1 MASKSSKKQSQPV
14 KVNTLGESYVE
25 SKEFRMYCFAGFGQG
40 MVYAVMSSYVSDYY
54 TNVMKLPLIFVMLLM
69 LLARVWDAINDP
81 MMGMIADRVTTPWG
95 KMRPYLLFT
104 AAPILILTCLMFFTP
119 NLGGSKLMIY
129 AAVVYI
135 LWGMIYTMSDV
146 PFASI
151 PNVMTPNPKE
161 RNRLISIG
169 RTYNGVGSAIPVV
182 IFMVLGMV
190 LPSIATKMS
199 TSSNA
204 FTIKIFNTF
213 TEIAPDGT
221 INSEKLKYFMIAF
234 ICSVLGMTLFALGYP
249 FIKERVVIPYKKAE
263 KAKGEKSQLG
273 RLFGCKPLM
282 CVVVMGILS
291 SGRYMLSAA
300 SVHVARYAIYMG
312 PELRTLDAAA
322 RTEAVQKSISTVSTV
337 FQACAAI
344 GMFGAMLFMP
354 TLMKKFESKD
364 IVVKTSLFGFLASV
378 VTSVVG
384 YFVVAGKASFFICI
398 PFMIISSIPIGV
410 LNIASYAMI
419 ADSLDYME
427 WQTGFRDTGLAS
439 ACQGFINKL
448 GNALATTGVIVMYLA
463 INLDPAAMLEKT
475 AAIDISTLSFGTRY
489 AMYALVSIIPGLSLI
504 LSIIPLK
511 FYDLVG
517 ERKQQ
522 ITDELVEQRKAKGIS
537 FE

>member
-1 MASKSSKKQSQPV
+1 MATKSLKKP
-14 KVNTLGESYVE
+14 KVNTLGETYVG

-40 MVYAVMSSYVSDYY
+40 MVYAVMSSYVSDYF
-54 TNVMKLPLIFVMLLM
+54 TNVMKLPLVFVLLLM

-81 MMGMIADRVTTPWG
+81 MMGMIVDRVTTPWG

-104 AAPILILTCLMFFTP
+104 APPILVLTCLMFFTP
-119 NLGGSKLMIY
+119 NLSGGKLMVY
-129 AAVVYI
+129 AAVVYV

-182 IFMVLGMV
+182 IFMILGMV
-190 LPSIATKMS
+190 IPGIATKMS
-199 TSSNA
+199 ASTNGL
-204 FTIKIFNTF
+204 TMKIFNKF
-213 TEIAPDGT
+213 TEIAADGT
-221 INSEKLKYFMIAF
+221 INADKLKYFMIAL
-234 ICSVLGMTLFALGYP
+234 ICSVLGMGLFALGYP
-249 FIKERVVIPYKKAE
+249 YIKERVVIPYKKAE
-263 KAKGEKSQLG
+263 KSKGEKSQLG

-282 CVVVMGILS
+282 CVVIMGVLS

-312 PELRTLDAAA
+312 PNLNGLSAEERSAA
-322 RTEAVQKSISTVSTV
+322 VSSSISTVSAILS
-337 FQACAAI
+337 ACAAI

-354 TLMKKFESKD
+354 SLMKKYESKN
-364 IVVKTSLFGFLASV
+364 IVVKTSLFGFCAAA
-378 VTSVVG
+378 VTSIVG
-384 YFVVAGKASFFICI
+384 YFVVAGKIPFFVCI
-398 PFMIISSIPIGV
+398 PFMIISSIPVGV

-448 GNALATTGVIVMYLA
+448 GNAVATAGVILMYIA
-463 INLDPAAMLEKT
+463 IKLDPAEMLASS
-475 AAIDISTLSFGTRY
+475 AAIDVNTIAFGTRY
-489 AMYALVSIIPGLSLI
+489 AMFSLVSIVPGLSLI
-504 LSIIPLK
+504 LSVIPLK

-517 ERKQQ
+517 DKKAK
-522 ITDELVEQRKAKGIS
+522 ITAELVEQRKAKGIS
-537 FE
+537 FDQ

>member
-1 MASKSSKKQSQPV
+1 MAKKSTAKAADKGGNLLEQNYIG
-14 KVNTLGESYVE
+14 K
-25 SKEFRMYCFAGFGQG
+25 KEFRMFCWAGFGQG

-54 TNVMKLPLIFVMLLM
+54 TNVMKLPLIFVLLLM

-81 MMGMIADRVTTPWG
+81 LMGIVTDRYTTPWG
-95 KMRPYLLFT
+95 KMKPYMLFT
-104 AAPILILTCLMFFTP
+104 ALPILILTCLMFYTP
-119 NLGGSKLMIY
+119 NLTGGKLMIY
-129 AAVVYI
+129 AAVVYVV
-135 LWGMIYTMSDV
+135 WGMIYTASDV

-161 RNRLISIG
+161 RNRIISIG

-182 IFMVLGMV
+182 IFMVLGMI
-190 LPSIATKMS
+190 LPGIAQKMS
-199 TSSNA
+199 LSTNGA
-204 FTIKIFNTF
+204 VQKIFGKF
-213 TEIAPDGT
+213 TEIAADGS
-221 INSEKLKYFMIAF
+221 INADKLKYFLIAL
-234 ICSVLGMTLFALGYP
+234 ICSLLGMALFALGYP
-249 FIKERVVIPYKKAE
+249 FIKERVVLPYKKAE

-282 CVVVMGILS
+282 CVVLMGVLS

-312 PELRTLDAAA
+312 KDLTGMTADQRAQ
-322 RTEAVQKSISTVSTV
+322 AVSSSISTVSTILS
-337 FQACAAI
+337 ACAAI

-354 TLMKKFESKD
+354 SLMKKYESKD
-364 IVVKTSLFGFLASV
+364 IVVKTSLFGFGASV
-378 VTSVVG
+378 VTSAVG
-384 YFVVAGKASFFICI
+384 YFVVAGKVPFFVCI
-398 PFMIISSIPIGV
+398 PFMIISSVPIGV

-419 ADSLDYME
+419 ADSLDFME

-448 GNALATTGVIVMYLA
+448 GNAIATAGVILMYLA
-463 INLDPAAMLEKT
+463 IHLDPAEMLASS
-475 AAIDISTLSFGTRY
+475 AAIDVSTIPFGTRY
-489 AMYALVSIIPGLSLI
+489 AMFSLVSIIPGLSLI

-517 ERKQQ
+517 KKKEKITVELAQQ
-522 ITDELVEQRKAKGIS
+522 REAKGIS

>member
-1 MASKSSKKQSQPV
+1 MAKKTTKPKSA
-14 KVNTLGESYVE
+14 NGLGETYVG

-54 TNVMKLPLIFVMLLM
+54 TNVMKLPLVFVMLLM

-95 KMRPYLLFT
+95 KMKPYMLFT
-104 AAPILILTCLMFFTP
+104 AAPILIFTCLMFFTP
-119 NLGGSKLMIY
+119 NLSSGGLMVY
-129 AAVVYI
+129 AAVVYV

-182 IFMVLGMV
+182 IFTVLGMV
-190 LPSIATKMS
+190 LPGIAVKMS
-199 TSSNA
+199 NSTNSV
-204 FTIKIFNTF
+204 TMKIFNRF
-213 TEIAPDGT
+213 TEVAADGT
-221 INSEKLKYFMIAF
+221 INPDKLKYFSIAVV
-234 ICSVLGMTLFALGYP
+234 CSIVGMVLFALGYP
-249 FIKERVVIPYKKAE
+249 YIKERIVIPYKKAE
-263 KAKGEKSQLG
+263 KKKGEKSSLG
-273 RLFGCKPLM
+273 RLFSCKPLM

-312 PELRTLDAAA
+312 PNLEGLDA
-322 RTEAVQKSISTVSTV
+322 EAKAKAIQSSISIVSPV
-337 FQACAAI
+337 LSACAAI

-354 TLMKKFESKD
+354 SLMKKYESKD
-364 IVVKTSLFGFLASV
+364 IVVKTSLFGFAASV

-384 YFVVAGKASFFICI
+384 FFVVKGNLPVYVCI
-398 PFMIISSIPIGV
+398 PFMIISSIPVGV

-463 INLDPAAMLEKT
+463 INLNPSEMLSST
-475 AAIDISTLSFGTRY
+475 AAIDVNTLSIGTRY
-489 AMYALVSIIPGLSLI
+489 AMFSLVSIIPGLSLI
-504 LSIIPLK
+504 LSVIPLK

-517 ERKQQ
+517 EKKAK
-522 ITDELVEQRKAKGIS
+522 ITSDLIEQRKAKGIS

>member
-1 MASKSSKKQSQPV
+1 MASKSSKKNDSPV
-14 KVNTLGESYVE
+14 KANSLGETYVG
-25 SKEFRMYCFAGFGQG
+25 SKEFRMFCWAGFGQG

-54 TNVMKLPLIFVMLLM
+54 TNVMKLPLVFVMLLM

-95 KMRPYLLFT
+95 KMKPYMLFT
-104 AAPILILTCLMFFTP
+104 AVPILGLTCLMFFTP
-119 NLGGSKLMIY
+119 NLSGTGLMVY
-129 AAVVYI
+129 AAVVYV

-182 IFMVLGMV
+182 IFTVLGIV
-190 LPSIATKMS
+190 LPGLAGKMS
-199 TSSNA
+199 VSDSGLVK
-204 FTIKIFNTF
+204 KIFNKF
-213 TEIAPDGT
+213 TETAADGT
-221 INSEKLKYFMIAF
+221 INPDKLKYFSIAL
-234 ICSVLGMTLFALGYP
+234 ICSVIGMLLFALGYP
-249 FIKERVVIPYKKAE
+249 FIKERIVLPYKKAE

-273 RLFGCKPLM
+273 RLFSCKPLM
-282 CVVVMGILS
+282 CVVAMGILS

-312 PELRTLDAAA
+312 PDLAGLDADAKA
-322 RTEAVQKSISTVSTV
+322 KAIQSSISIVSPV
-337 FQACAAI
+337 LSACAAI

-354 TLMKKFESKD
+354 SLMKKYESRD
-364 IVVKTSLFGFLASV
+364 IVVKTSLFGFATSV
-378 VTSVVG
+378 VTSVIG
-384 YFVVAGKASFFICI
+384 FFVVKGNLPVYVCI
-398 PFMIISSIPIGV
+398 PFMIISSIPVGV

-427 WQTGFRDTGLAS
+427 WETGFRDTGLAS

-448 GNALATTGVIVMYLA
+448 GNALATTGVIVMYIA
-463 INLDPAAMLEKT
+463 INLNPTEMLAST
-475 AAIDISTLSFGTRY
+475 AAIDVNTLSLGTRY
-489 AMYALVSIIPGLSLI
+489 GMFSLISIIPGLSLI
-504 LSIIPLK
+504 LSVIPLK

-517 ERKQQ
+517 DKKKK
-522 ITDELVEQRKAKGIS
+522 ITEELVEQRKAKGIS